1 MRQTL
6 ATGEEK
12 NYEKAKRQTA
22 VTIFHDCVTLEAIPE
37 KDCGEEGSE
46 WKMEDLAELG

>member
-6 ATGEEK
+6 AKGEEK

-22 VTIFHDCVTLEAIPE
+22 GTIFHDCVTLEAIPE